1 MIGTTECD
9 ELVQAKARIRDL
21 EFALGQ
27 NDHSIALAY
36 NLTPKLSD
44 LFGLLIALPVVTS
57 EMIRQRLEIATDAKV
72 AIHRLRHNLPADVK
86 VHGRRG
92 FGYWLDEATKAEIKN
107 RLSPAASSQGEVTP
121 EVASYEEQLAPVM
134 ESEIVIP
141 DIEAA

>member
-92 FGYWLDEATKAEIKN
+92 FGYWLDEATKAEIKA
-107 RLSPAASSQGEVTP
+107 RLNPSREDVTSA
-121 EVASYEEQLAPVM
+121 VTLYEEQLAPVM